1 VSNWIRAPRA
11 IAPLGLLSSL
21 FWWSK
26 VGGGILVLALMLA
39 PAVVVPLGIALAARR
54 TSREPPTLFYRGA
67 VCLLP
72 LDMLASGIGWTALPG
87 HRDAILCAA
96 VHVVVCVLIAA
107 YGAARA
113 FSRVRGAGFAGLF
126 TPLPE
131 MAIDVGLMLLPVGS
145 VWLLASRAASSL
157 LGFHEPIVTLT
168 AAHFHYAGF
177 AAPLVIGCA
186 GRLFALAD
194 ATEAKVALA
203 YRIGTITV
211 CAGIPLTAIGIMTTH
226 TVEATA
232 AVTLAC
238 GMLIACLL
246 LVVVVPRRAAERSKA
261 AAALFGIAG
270 IALLGTMALAAT
282 FAVTS
287 SAGRGSAFDG
297 PLSVQTMI
305 DYHGGG
311 NALGFALCALLALTL
326 CD

>member
-1 VSNWIRAPRA
+1 
-11 IAPLGLLSSL
+11 
-21 FWWSK
+21 
-26 VGGGILVLALMLA
+26 MLA
-39 PAVVVPLGIALAARR
+39 PAVVVPLGIALAARDS
-54 TSREPPTLFYRGA
+54 SREREQPALFYRAA

-72 LDMLASGIGWTALPG
+72 LDMLASGIGWTASPG

-96 VHVVVCVLIAA
+96 VHVVVCVLVAA

-113 FSRVRGAGFAGLF
+113 FGRLRGGGFARLF

-131 MAIDVGLMLLPVGS
+131 MAIDVGLVLLPVGS
-145 VWLLASRAASSL
+145 IWLLASRAAASL

-177 AAPLVIGCA
+177 AAPLVIGCT

-194 ATEAKVALA
+194 AGAAKVALA

-226 TVEATA
+226 AVEATA
-232 AVTLAC
+232 AVALAC
-238 GMLIACLL
+238 GMLLACFL

-261 AAALFGIAG
+261 AAALFAIAG
-270 IALLGTMALAAT
+270 VALLGTMGLAAT
-282 FAVTS
+282 FALTS
-287 SAGRGSAFDG
+287 SAGRGSTFDG

-311 NALGFALCALLALTL
+311 NALGFALCALVALTL
-326 CD
+326 SDSGD